1 MSVSPASLPLRH
13 VILAIAVMAVWGSNF
28 VVIRIGL
35 DHLPPLTFAALRFAT
50 VFLPAAF
57 FISRPPVPWRYLA
70 AYGLLIGGGQF
81 GLLFIAMNGHIT
93 PALASLVVQMQV
105 FFTIGLAAA
114 ISGERVRPYQLV
126 ALAIAA
132 AGLMLIIAHTDAV
145 TTPLGLALVLTAALC
160 WSGGNI
166 VIRSSPGVD
175 MLGYVVWASPFSV
188 IPLVAAALVIEG
200 PRAIDA
206 GLASADR
213 ATWAAVLWQAVGN
226 TMFGYAVWG
235 WLLSRYPVA
244 SVTPMAL
251 LIPLFGIG
259 ASAIWLGESMQ
270 SWKLEAM
277 GLVLLGLFINVM
289 WPKIT
294 AALSARAE
302 RGAA

>member
-1 MSVSPASLPLRH
+1 MSVSSDSLPLRH
-13 VILAIAVMAVWGSNF
+13 ALLAVVVMAIWGTNF
-28 VVIRIGL
+28 VVIRLGL

-50 VFLPAAF
+50 VFLPAVF
-57 FISRPPVPWRYLA
+57 FIPRPPVPWRYLA

-81 GLLFIAMNGHIT
+81 GILFIAMNGHIT

-114 ISGERVRPYQLV
+114 ISGERVRPYQIV

-132 AGLMLIIAHTDAV
+132 AGLVLIIAHTDAV
-145 TTPLGLALVLTAALC
+145 TTPLGLALVLAAALC

-188 IPLVAAALVIEG
+188 IPLVAAALLIEG
-200 PRAIDA
+200 PQAIIA

-213 ATWAAVLWQAVGN
+213 TTWAAILWQAVGN

-259 ASAIWLGESMQ
+259 ASALWLGESMQ
-270 SWKLEAM
+270 PWKLEAM
-277 GLVLLGLFINVM
+277 GLVLLGLFLNVM
-289 WPKIT
+289 WPKIS
-294 AALSARAE
+294 AAMGARAE
-302 RGAA
+302 RGEA